1 MGLEL
6 KALSQSDL
14 LSAMARQL
22 GLQDAASSE
31 RGFSITLI
39 AAILRRIAAS
49 SSPCPRDTIV
59 GTALEAFAGLGDPAE
74 MKVLVRDVL
83 DRLIVT
89 GDLLEL
95 GGTSTLPSV
104 AADDW
109 LYCAPPAFLALE
121 ESILLLGID
130 AEDQATLPASLREQ
144 VQYRRELRVLPSD
157 DMDATREQLLDAG
170 YYEVSRAAWTRLPQA
185 QTARKFLD
193 AAVRRLEE
201 SGGQGQLAGL
211 KVVGSANSSHNYAS
225 RWTAP
230 DGKSGHFVGRRPQ
243 AFGSD
248 LWVFVELQEGRPIR
262 FVDLPWR
269 GGKFRGCDHGW
280 RIQSALDTVSGNPQ
294 SYRIAYQDSGV
305 ASYEFFSPL
314 PLWAE
319 RQLRIHGEKVATKG
333 TLFAYELERQA
344 DHGIDD
350 LLQSYMWFKQVNEG
364 E

>member
-6 KALSQSDL
+6 KALSQPDL

-22 GLQDAASSE
+22 RLQDTRSSE
-31 RGFSITLI
+31 RGLSVTLI
-39 AAILRRIAAS
+39 AAVLRRIAAS
-49 SSPCPRDTIV
+49 SSPCPPGTIV

-83 DRLIVT
+83 DRLVVT

-109 LYCAPPAFLALE
+109 LYCAPPTFLALE

-130 AEDQATLPASLREQ
+130 AEDQSTLPVSLREQ
-144 VQYRRELRVLPSD
+144 VQYRRELRVLPTD
-157 DMDATREQLLDAG
+157 DMDATRHQLLDAG
-170 YYEVSRAAWTRLPQA
+170 CYEVSRAAWTRLPQA
-185 QTARKFLD
+185 QTAKKFLN
-193 AAVRRLEE
+193 AAIRRLEE
-201 SGGQGQLAGL
+201 FGGQGQLAGL
-211 KVVGSANSSHNYAS
+211 KVVGPATSSHNYAS
-225 RWTAP
+225 RWTVP
-230 DGKSGHFVGRRPQ
+230 DGKSGYFVGRRPQ

-248 LWVFVELQEGRPIR
+248 LWVFVELQEGRSGN
-262 FVDLPWR
+262 FLDLPWR
-269 GGKFRGCDHGW
+269 GGRFRGCDHGW
-280 RIQSALDTVSGNPQ
+280 RIQSALDTVSGSPQ
-294 SYRIAYQDSGV
+294 IYRIAYRDGGI
-305 ASYEFFSPL
+305 ARYEFFSPL

-319 RQLRIHGEKVATKG
+319 RQLRIHGEKVTAKG
-333 TLFAYELERQA
+333 ALFAYELEGQA

-350 LLQSYMWFKQVNEG
+350 LLQSYMWFKQVSEG